1 MKNLSTC
8 KPSEFLAQTI
18 KIKNLVKDWLD
29 ATKILD
35 IRKNMPKIDKNL
47 SAEER
52 TKAVVNQA
60 LGNWSDM
67 LDKMF
72 IDNAEKT
79 LALIALVNFVEP
91 ENVDDYEM
99 GDYLESIGQLLNDER
114 VLSFFISL
122 VRLNQKNIY
131 VYAKA

>member
-122 VRLNQKNIY
+122 MRLNQKNI
-131 VYAKA
+131 

>member
-35 IRKNMPKIDKNL
+35 IRKNMLKIDKNL

-52 TKAVVNQA
+52 TKAIVNQA

-91 ENVDDYEM
+91 QNVDDYEM

-122 VRLNQKNIY
+122 VRLNQKNI
-131 VYAKA
+131 

>member
-52 TKAVVNQA
+52 TKAIVNQA

-122 VRLNQKNIY
+122 VRLNQKNI
-131 VYAKA
+131 

>member
-35 IRKNMPKIDKNL
+35 IRKNMPKVDKNL

-52 TKAVVNQA
+52 TKAIVNQA
-60 LGNWSDM
+60 LGNWSNM

-122 VRLNQKNIY
+122 VRLNQKNI
-131 VYAKA
+131 